1 MRIVLLN
8 QFYPPDAAPTG
19 RYLHDVARVLAAR
32 GHEVRVVASRRA
44 YAGGGDYAARE
55 TIDGVGVVRL
65 GGFGFGRGTYAGKI
79 ADYGA
84 YVAGLA
90 TQLARD
96 PRFDVIVALTS
107 PPLLGLFARA
117 ASLRGQARVVH
128 WVMDLYPDALA
139 AHGMPHGRAYD
150 ALATVARQAFTGAA
164 AVVAL
169 GPAMAQRLR
178 AYVPDAVRL
187 EWVPLWTPP
196 ELAPWPE
203 GAPVPARR
211 ARGWDDG
218 RPTLLY
224 SGNLGLGHRFEEFLS
239 AAERLGVR
247 GPRWVFA
254 GGGRAR
260 PALDRFASQHP
271 ALPIELRDAV
281 EAAALREHLCSADV
295 HLASLDARWSG
306 IIVPSKLQAAFGVAK
321 PVIFV
326 GPPEDDIARWIAESG
341 GGWVARE
348 GDVDAVLACVREA
361 SDAGEAA
368 RRGRRGHAY
377 AREQF
382 AMERNAA
389 RIADVIEEAGRL
401 KP

>member
-19 RYLHDVARVLAAR
+19 RYLHDVARVLVAR
-32 GHEVRVVASRRA
+32 GHQVRMVASRRA

-55 TIDGVGVVRL
+55 TIDGVEVVRL
-65 GGFGFGRGTYAGKI
+65 GGFGFGRGTHVGKI
-79 ADYGA
+79 VDHGA
-84 YVAGLA
+84 YVAGMA
-90 TQLARD
+90 AHLARD
-96 PRFDVIVALTS
+96 ARFDVIVALTS

-150 ALATVARQAFTGAA
+150 ALATVARQAFTGSA

-169 GPAMAQRLR
+169 GPAMAERLR
-178 AYVPDAVRL
+178 AYVPEAVRL

-196 ELAPWPE
+196 ELVPWPDGE
-203 GAPVPARR
+203 SVPMRR

-218 RPTLLY
+218 RATLLY
-224 SGNLGLGHRFEEFLS
+224 SGNLGLGHRFEEFL
-239 AAERLGVR
+239 AGAERLGAS

-254 GGGRAR
+254 GQGRAL
-260 PALDRFASQHP
+260 PALERFASQHP

-281 EAAALREHLCSADV
+281 EVDALREHLCSADV
-295 HLASLDARWSG
+295 HLASLDACWSG
-306 IIVPSKLQAAFGVAK
+306 IILPSKLQAAFGVAR

-326 GPPEDDIARWIAESG
+326 GPPDDDVARWVVSSG

-348 GDVDAVLACVREA
+348 GDVDGLLACVRQA
-361 SDAGEAA
+361 SDAGEVA
-368 RRGRRGHAY
+368 RRGKRGHAY
-377 AREQF
+377 ACEQF
-382 AMERNAA
+382 AMQRNAA
-389 RIADVIEEAGRL
+389 RIADVIEDAGRVRR
-401 KP
+401 